1 MNLIL
6 ERQPS
11 LVTCTPGS
19 LFIDGDFFCFT
30 LEDLNREEAGEPV
43 AAWKVK
49 GETAIPAGSY
59 EVLRTFSN
67 RFQRDMLQLMD
78 VPGFEGIR
86 IHSGNTNADTEGCI
100 LVGQEINGEFLIRSR
115 AALIELEARTFA
127 VFDAG
132 GRVVIEIINAENA
145 P

>member
-1 MNLIL
+1 M
-6 ERQPS
+6 
-11 LVTCTPGS
+11 
-19 LFIDGDFFCFT
+19 
-30 LEDLNREEAGEPV
+30 

-49 GETAIPAGSY
+49 GETAIPAGTY
-59 EVLRTFSN
+59 EVLGTFSN
-67 RFQRDMLQLMD
+67 RFQRDMLQLID

-132 GRVVIEIINAENA
+132 GRVTIEIVSAQDA
-145 P
+145 A